1 MRQPPRGAPRRAVS
15 VRQPA
20 YLTVNRD
27 VTHDLDFRR
36 ARDYVIELVTSFIR
50 VGMFQ
55 PECHYVCRSKHR
67 SAISLFCVSLRVSA
81 LVSVF
86 VPAQSASLILSP
98 VSAVNW
104 CDSSGVTL
112 FVSQCVSPSVSMC
125 QSVYQFMCQS
135 ACLSQS
141 V

>member
-1 MRQPPRGAPRRAVS
+1 MRQPPRGALRRAVT

-27 VTHDLDFRR
+27 VTHDLGFRR
-36 ARDYVIELVTSFIR
+36 AKDYVIELVTSFIR
-50 VGMFQ
+50 VCFSLSVIMCAG
-55 PECHYVCRSKHR
+55 PSIDLL
-67 SAISLFCVSLRVSA
+67 ISLFCASLRVSA
-81 LVSVF
+81 LVSDF

-104 CDSSGVTL
+104 CDSPGVTL

-125 QSVYQFMCQS
+125 QSLYQFMCQS
-135 ACLSQS
+135 VCLSQF